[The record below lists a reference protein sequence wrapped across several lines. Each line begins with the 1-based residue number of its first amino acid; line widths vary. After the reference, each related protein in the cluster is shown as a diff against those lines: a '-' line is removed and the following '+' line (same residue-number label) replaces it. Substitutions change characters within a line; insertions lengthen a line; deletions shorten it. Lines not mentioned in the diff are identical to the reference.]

1 MVLGDIK
8 NGLNPL
14 MKIPKMLKS
23 AAQPRKQHHDPIFDM
38 IFGQGDKSRKEAASR
53 QLALEES
60 KHNLELRKFE
70 EARTSMYLNP
80 PAYNKQSF
88 DPFSYQNR

>member
-8 NGLNPL
+8 NGLNPP
-14 MKIPKMLKS
+14 MKIPKKLKS
-23 AAQPRKQHHDPIFDM
+23 APQPRKQHHDPIFDM

-60 KHNLELRKFE
+60 KHNL
-70 EARTSMYLNP
+70 LNR
-80 PAYNKQSF
+80 AERNVQYA
-88 DPFSYQNR
+88 PFTHDQL